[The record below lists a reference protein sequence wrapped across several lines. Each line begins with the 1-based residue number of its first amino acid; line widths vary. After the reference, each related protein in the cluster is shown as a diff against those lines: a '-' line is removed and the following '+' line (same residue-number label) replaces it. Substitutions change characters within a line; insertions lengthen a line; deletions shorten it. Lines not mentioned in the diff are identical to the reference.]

1 MKEEEHY
8 EYLYTLDSF
17 LKFERKIYQF
27 AGIPFG
33 RPIRAKVLLYFI
45 VIFAI
50 LLIWRN
56 IPVLSIVI
64 SWIPIVILLVLSG
77 VFAWLLADVGTEDRN
92 PMKYFKSFFS
102 YQYRRLRRI
111 SYYQGKEISKP
122 KDYDVS
128 GHITFCLPSNS
139 LELNGLV
146 AQKLSLEVSDCPL
159 PPINET
165 ELQYK
170 SPYDKLKYTKSEVAH
185 VESVELPLAEVIE
198 IEEVQTVELQKNA
211 IQENKIE
218 EVTELADENYG
229 KLLYL
234 KNDRQLQAS
243 GNLGTDMHFP
253 AMTELSVIA
262 PLEDEKYELASI
274 NNEEPLEEEKMN
286 SFDFT
291 PIVRNSSVETIE
303 KIEELEDR
311 ILYLKVSEIKKM
323 ARSTD
328 NQKDS
333 KEHQNIIA
341 KMIDKTIEAIERRK
355 QVKRYKERNNKKKG

>member
-33 RPIRAKVLLYFI
+33 RPIRAKVLVYFI
-45 VIFAI
+45 VIFAV

-56 IPVLSIVI
+56 IPFLSLVI

-77 VFAWLLADVGTEDRN
+77 VIAWLLADVGTEDRN
-92 PMKYFKSFFS
+92 PMQYFKSFFS
-102 YQYRRLRRI
+102 YQYRRLRKI

-128 GHITFCLPSNS
+128 GHITFRFPSNS
-139 LELNGLV
+139 LEIDGLI
-146 AQKLSLEVSDCPL
+146 AQKMLLKVNDSPL

-170 SPYDKLKYTKSEVAH
+170 SPYDKLIFTKSEVTH
-185 VESVELPLAEVIE
+185 VESVALQLTDVIE
-198 IEEVQTVELQKNA
+198 IEEDRPVVLQGNA

-218 EVTELADENYG
+218 EVSELADENYG

-234 KNDRQLQAS
+234 NNERQLQVS
-243 GNLGTDMHFP
+243 ESLETDMHFP
-253 AMTELSVIA
+253 AMTELSVNA
-262 PLEDEKYELASI
+262 PLEEEKYGLASVK
-274 NNEEPLEEEKMN
+274 NEESLEEEKMN

-323 ARSTD
+323 ARSAD
-328 NQKDS
+328 NQKES